1 LLSHQQHNT
10 PAKNCERNNMKSPNV
25 VVSLPGENRYLMEQT
40 AAAQAAAR
48 RLGVNLRV
56 LNAHS
61 EPVAQ
66 SQQLL
71 EVIQAPTASRPA
83 AVIVEPAAQTGL
95 PRVAEA
101 AVAAGVGW
109 VVSNAR
115 VDYMEHLRRD
125 AKAPVFCV
133 SQDHS
138 EIGRMQGKQ
147 IGALLPAG
155 GTVLYLRGPASNYL
169 ACQRAEGVESAIP
182 SNVRTK
188 TLKIQ
193 WTEENCFKSVSAWM
207 RLSTGQADEISLIS
221 SQNTDFVLGAR
232 RAFDACANIAD
243 RMKWLRLPYTGAG
256 TTSLIKPLVDK
267 GVLTAAVM
275 TSLTMDTALEI
286 LVRAMK
292 SSSQPPELTFVQ
304 ASSFPSLEDLGR
316 RGAAR
321 LPMAAGAR

>member
-1 LLSHQQHNT
+1 M
-10 PAKNCERNNMKSPNV
+10 KNLNV
-25 VVSLPGENRYLMEQT
+25 VVSLPGENKYLLEQT
-40 AAAQAAAR
+40 AAVQAAAR

-56 LNAHS
+56 INAHS

-71 EVIQAPTASRPA
+71 EVIQAASDSRPD

-101 AVAAGVGW
+101 AVAAGVAW
-109 VVSNAR
+109 VISNAR
-115 VDYMEHLRRD
+115 VDYMEQLRRH

-147 IGALLPAG
+147 FGALLPAG
-155 GTVLYLRGPASNYL
+155 GTVLYLRGPAANYL
-169 ACQRAEGVESAIP
+169 AGQRAEGVESAVS

-193 WTEENCFKSVSAWM
+193 WTEENCFKSVVSWLQ
-207 RLSTGQADEISLIS
+207 LSTHAGDISLIS

-232 RAFDACANIAD
+232 RAFEACPNSAE
-243 RMKWLRLPYTGAG
+243 RQRWLGLPYTCAG
-256 TTSLIKPLVDK
+256 TASQTQPLFDK
-267 GVLTAAVM
+267 GILTAAVV
-275 TSLTMDTALEI
+275 TSLTMDTALEM
-286 LVRAMK
+286 LVKAIK
-292 SSSQPPELTFVQ
+292 TGSQPSELTFVQ
-304 ASSFPSLEDLGR
+304 ASSRPSLEDLSR
-316 RGAAR
+316 KSMTRVA
-321 LPMAAGAR
+321 MAAGLR